1 MEKLREMIAGHLRMG
16 VASLAVVLVTMV
28 DFVSGIVSRVV
39 DGFFM
44 VVAIIALY
52 PLLKKAMKEEKKEG
66 SNK

>member
-1 MEKLREMIAGHLRMG
+1 MKSLRDMVVGHLRMG
-16 VASLAVVLVTMV
+16 VAGLAVVLVTMV

-52 PLLKKAMKEEKKEG
+52 PLLKKSMEKKDEG
-66 SNK
+66 K